1 MPQRGTY
8 GFETGDGG
16 RLLDNA
22 ANLERLRRL
31 FRDGA
36 IIDNEFGPGNPGDF
50 DNGSWHILCHL
61 AGGTGVFGGAD
72 GPTWAAITHEP
83 ASDRYRATVSFKDG
97 GSTQTVPIGEAAA
110 TARLSGRSVVG
121 FVEGSSVGHIAARN
135 VRDARTA
142 FNGWP
147 RQQFDRPA
155 NDASNDGGT
164 VWEQWCVTRD
174 IRASSAIGD
183 SSLRAYLSL
192 VSVLGGRFVA
202 AVARGRRE
210 HEHPRHLCA
219 LVKSGVLTRDEATWD
234 VTPRAVPDEA
244 ERLLLEAR
252 PADSVQAASLLA
264 WDAREPRYYM
274 FSRRIDS
281 WSKTAQVRSDLQR
294 YGVP

>member
-36 IIDNEFGPGNPGDF
+36 IIDGEFGPGNPGDF

-61 AGGTGVFGGAD
+61 AGGTGVFGGPD
-72 GPTWAAITHEP
+72 DPTWAAITHEP
-83 ASDRYRATVSFKDG
+83 AADRYRATVSFKDG
-97 GSTQTVPIGEAAA
+97 GATRTVPIGEAGA
-110 TARLSGRSVVG
+110 TARLSGRPLAG

-135 VRDARTA
+135 VRDAPSA

-147 RQQFDRPA
+147 RQMFDQPA
-155 NDASNDGGT
+155 SDGSSDGGT

-174 IRASSAIGD
+174 IRPSSAIGD
-183 SSLRAYLSL
+183 SALRAYLTL

-210 HEHPRHLCA
+210 HEHPRHLSA
-219 LVKSGVLTRDEATWD
+219 LVKAGALTRDEALWD
-234 VTPRAVPDEA
+234 VMPHPIPDAA
-244 ERLLLEAR
+244 ERRLLEAR
-252 PADSVQAASLLA
+252 PADSVQAAGLLA
-264 WDAREPRYYM
+264 WDPREPRYYM
-274 FSRRIDS
+274 FPRRIDR
-281 WSKTAQVRSDLQR
+281 WSRSDQVRADLQR

>member
-1 MPQRGTY
+1 MAQRGTY

-22 ANLERLRRL
+22 ANLDRLRRL

-36 IIDNEFGPGNPGDF
+36 IIDEEFGPGNPGDF

-61 AGGTGVFGGAD
+61 AGGTGVFGGAG

-83 ASDRYRATVSFKDG
+83 TADRYRATVSFKDG
-97 GSTQTVPIGEAAA
+97 RTTKTVPIGEAAA
-110 TARLSGRSVVG
+110 TARLRGRRLVG

-135 VRDARTA
+135 VRDARNA

-147 RQQFDRPA
+147 RQMFDRPA
-155 NDASNDGGT
+155 SDRNSDGGT

-174 IRASSAIGD
+174 IRPDSPIGD
-183 SSLRAYLSL
+183 SSLRAYLTL
-192 VSVLGGRFVA
+192 VSLLGGRYVA

-219 LVKSGVLTRDEATWD
+219 LVKAGVLTRDDALWD
-234 VTPRAVPDEA
+234 VTPRAIPAAA
-244 ERLLLEAR
+244 ERSLLQAR
-252 PADSVQAASLLA
+252 PADGVKAAALLA
-264 WDAREPRYYM
+264 WEPREPRYYM
-274 FSRRIDS
+274 FSRRIDR
-281 WSKTAQVRSDLQR
+281 WSATAEVRGDLRR